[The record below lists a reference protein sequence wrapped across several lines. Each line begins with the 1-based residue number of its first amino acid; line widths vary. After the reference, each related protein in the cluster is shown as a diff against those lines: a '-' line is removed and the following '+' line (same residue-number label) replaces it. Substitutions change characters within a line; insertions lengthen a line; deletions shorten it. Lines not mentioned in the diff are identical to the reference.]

1 MEFVKFANEYFLP
14 HYRLNHKP
22 NSVDILKNEIKRI
35 SPYLANKEVEEIKG
49 LDLIQMFDDLQLRL
63 AASTVIRTYKSTK
76 GIFDFAICA
85 ELIEKNPMAKVPRP
99 REEVKKVDALTK
111 AQVAKFLDAIKWKSP
126 SLEFRTKMFLLI
138 STGVRRGELLGLKWE
153 DIDFSGGYLQLKRE
167 IVKTSENHCLETTL
181 KSKSS
186 YRKIMLTPNALEL
199 LHNLHIT
206 NKGEWVFRNRYP
218 DTLTHDVK
226 KFMAVNGL
234 GDFSPHDLRH
244 SCATYL
250 IQSGADVKT
259 VQALLGHSNPA
270 ITLKYYVAE
279 NDEVMAEAVSVFDR
293 IA

>member
-1 MEFVKFANEYFLP
+1 MEFIKFANEYYLP

-22 NSVDILKNEIKRI
+22 NSVDALKSEIRRI
-35 SPYLANKEVEEIKG
+35 TPYLSSREVEEIKG

-63 AASTVIRTYKSTK
+63 AANTVIRTYKITK
-76 GIFDFAICA
+76 GIFDFAIA
-85 ELIEKNPMAKVPRP
+85 ADLIEKNPMAKVPRP
-99 REEVKKVDALTK
+99 KEEHKKVDALTK
-111 AQVAKFLDAIKWKSP
+111 AQVGKFLDAIKWNSP

-138 STGVRRGELLGLKWE
+138 STGLRRGELLGLKWE
-153 DIDFSGGYLQLKRE
+153 DIDFSGGYLQVKRE
-167 IVKTSENHCLETTL
+167 LVKTSENPCLETTL
-181 KSKSS
+181 KSNSS

-199 LHNLHIT
+199 LRNLHIS
-206 NKGEWVFRNRYP
+206 NKGEWVFRSRYP
-218 DTLTHDVK
+218 NTLTHEVK
-226 KFMAVNGL
+226 KFMAANGL

-279 NDEVMAEAVSVFDR
+279 DEAVMAEAVSVFDR